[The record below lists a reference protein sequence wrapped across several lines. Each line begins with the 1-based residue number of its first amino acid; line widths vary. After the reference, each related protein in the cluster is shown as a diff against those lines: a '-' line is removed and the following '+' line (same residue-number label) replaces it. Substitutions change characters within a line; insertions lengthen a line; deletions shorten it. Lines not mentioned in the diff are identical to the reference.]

1 MVRSMFWDIIGF
13 ILFGLFVGIVARL
26 LLPGRQKIGL
36 LRTLFIGV
44 VGSLVGG
51 LVASALDTGD
61 VFELN
66 FLGAIVAI
74 LAAAVLLGAAQAG
87 GLLEDRRRD
96 ELQRPH

>member
-1 MVRSMFWDIIGF
+1 MVLDIIGF
-13 ILFGLFVGIVARL
+13 ILFGLFVGVMARL

-36 LRTLFIGV
+36 LRTLFLGV

-61 VFELN
+61 VWELN
-66 FLGAIVAI
+66 WIGAIVAI
-74 LAAAVLLGAAQAG
+74 LAAAALLGAAQAA

-96 ELQRPH
+96 QLQRPRR